1 MDRYRTRPGG
11 VCQIVMLFLALS
23 AGCRPAD
30 GRRADDLSA
39 FYYPVDRLPENGA
52 MYYYANVTDS
62 LGGRE
67 VWKLRRV
74 GEGVLQS
81 ENLDAGGRV
90 LLRQRDRVVSSGVI
104 TDSLTLLTYDSLGA
118 RAVGVTIHAGNRMP
132 FAATDTSAVY
142 LTHLEWWQPGDSLH
156 LVLQR
161 RRKFAGDTVW
171 TWADKTLPAVRFTT
185 SDQLETERDG
195 WTNSAWSGE
204 EIYAEGVGLVYYAR
218 NISPQF
224 RLAFRLEKIE

>member
-11 VCQIVMLFLALS
+11 VCQIVMLFLVLFMA
-23 AGCRPAD
+23 CRPSD
-30 GRRADDLSA
+30 VRRADDLSV
-39 FYYPVDRLPENGA
+39 FYYPVDRLPENGV

-74 GEGVLQS
+74 GDGVLQS

-90 LLRQRDRVVSSGVI
+90 LLRQRDRVVLSGVI
-104 TDSLTLLTYDSLGA
+104 TDSLALLTYASRGA
-118 RAVGVTIHAGNRMP
+118 RAVGVTIQKGSRMP
-132 FAATDTSAVY
+132 FAATDTSSVY

-171 TWADKTLPAVRFTT
+171 TWADKSLPAV
-185 SDQLETERDG
+185 
-195 WTNSAWSGE
+195 
-204 EIYAEGVGLVYYAR
+204 
-218 NISPQF
+218 
-224 RLAFRLEKIE
+224 